1 MRLLYTS
8 IIAISVAVLQYIDNP
23 AIFHRAWAAV
33 TTAGSETVSQKEVRI
48 EGLKVLPRGEVERV
62 LPYDKSV
69 LWWHI
74 NGTDIQSKV
83 AESPWV
89 DEATIESCPGGALRS
104 WGCFVLTVKERTPK
118 FIGLVDNERW
128 IIDSDGAF
136 IMPSGGPLFG
146 LSSEAASQLVVVEG
160 LASRTSSPDIVRSQ
174 LAIASGSIGTLEQEV
189 GRSARSV
196 RFESRGDFSVV
207 FQGLPFPVVFAGSP
221 DAPVPLAE
229 QGERLA
235 ALVAKLKDRLNDVA
249 KIDVAFSRVGI
260 VKFRAEE
267 PPEKAASTSDR
278 KVAAKS

>member
-8 IIAISVAVLQYIDNP
+8 LITISVAVLQYIDNP
-23 AIFHRAWAAV
+23 GMFHRAWAAV
-33 TTAGSETVSQKEVRI
+33 TAAGTETVSQKEVRI
-48 EGLKVLPRGEVERV
+48 EGLKVLPRAEVERV

-89 DEATIESCPGGALRS
+89 DEATLESCAGGALRS
-104 WGCFVLTVKERTPK
+104 WGCFVLAVKERTPK

-128 IIDSDGAF
+128 IIDSEGAF

-146 LSSEAASQLVVVEG
+146 LSPEAVDHLVVVEG
-160 LASRTSSPDIVRSQ
+160 LASRTSSPDVVRSQ
-174 LAIASGSIGTLEQEV
+174 LAIASGSIGTLEKEV
-189 GRSARSV
+189 GRNARSV

-207 FQGLPFPVVFAGSP
+207 FDGLPFPVVFAGSA

-229 QGERLA
+229 QGQRLA
-235 ALVAKLKDRLNDVA
+235 VLLAKLKDRLNDVA
-249 KIDVAFSRVGI
+249 KIDLAFSRVGI
-260 VKFRAEE
+260 VKFRIEE
-267 PPEKAASTSDR
+267 PAAKGSPGSEKKAAS
-278 KVAAKS
+278 KA